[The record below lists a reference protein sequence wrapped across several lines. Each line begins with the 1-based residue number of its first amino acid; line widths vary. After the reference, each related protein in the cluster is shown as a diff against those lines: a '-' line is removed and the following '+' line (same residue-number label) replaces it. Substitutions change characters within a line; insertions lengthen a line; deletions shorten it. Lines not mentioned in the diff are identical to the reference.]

1 MWGIL
6 KMGIFRMVSEKLA
19 QASLNFAKMSI
30 RKLQGSSTEKSLSEQ
45 EQLAKI
51 NDVRKILGPVADKL
65 PVLCSDASI
74 SRYLRARNWNT
85 KKAAKMLKNTLK
97 WRLEFKP
104 EKIRWEDIAKEA
116 ETGKVYRAN
125 YLDKKGRTV
134 LIFRP
139 GFQNTSDIRGQIRH
153 LVYCM
158 ENATTTLNP
167 DQDQMVWLID
177 FQGWTMSCI
186 SVKAARETA
195 HILQNHY
202 PERLGVGILYN
213 PPKVFESFWTVRKN
227 ADSLYSIVNI
237 FLDNGTNVWNYETNP
252 INFVFVPVVSNLVHL
267 VIPCGLYNDTSP
279 MLTVIPK
286 FTKLAFLQLVKPFI
300 EPKTYKKVR
309 FVYSNGPQ
317 SQKLM
322 EELFDM
328 DKLDCA
334 FGGRNSAGF
343 NHEAYA
349 QWMRE
354 DDKKKF
360 DMMNCGSSS
369 PLPSIM
375 SESQS
380 SETLTPSGI
389 SVASDED
396 DSSSGDEKTINLENI
411 DEKTQDLP
419 LSCEDVA
426 VSEAEDVAVSEA
438 VDVGKELKKG
448 ELA

>member
-1 MWGIL
+1 MFGLSTLLLLLLIGISFL
-6 KMGIFRMVSEKLA
+6 FVQTHLRLTTISDTKNLSSNVAPHKLA

-104 EKIRWEDIAKEA
+104 EKIRWEDIANEA

-139 GFQNTSDIRGQIRH
+139 GFQNTSGIRGQIRH

-158 ENATTTLNP
+158 ENAITTLNP

-213 PPKVFESFWTVRKN
+213 PPKVFESFWT
-227 ADSLYSIVNI
+227 
-237 FLDNGTNVWNYETNP
+237 
-252 INFVFVPVVSNLVHL
+252 
-267 VIPCGLYNDTSP
+267 
-279 MLTVIPK
+279 
-286 FTKLAFLQLVKPFI
+286 LVKPFI
-300 EPKTYKKVR
+300 EPKTYKKVS

-343 NHEAYA
+343 NYEAYA

-389 SVASDED
+389 SMASDED
-396 DSSSGDEKTINLENI
+396 DSSSGDEKTLNLENI
-411 DEKTQDLP
+411 DEKTQGLP
-419 LSCEDVA
+419 LSG
-426 VSEAEDVAVSEA
+426 EDVAVSEA
-438 VDVGKELKKG
+438 VDIVKELKKG

>member
-1 MWGIL
+1 
-6 KMGIFRMVSEKLA
+6 
-19 QASLNFAKMSI
+19 MSI

-104 EKIRWEDIAKEA
+104 EKIRW
-116 ETGKVYRAN
+116 
-125 YLDKKGRTV
+125 
-134 LIFRP
+134 
-139 GFQNTSDIRGQIRH
+139 NTSGIRGQIRH

-158 ENATTTLNP
+158 ENAITTLNP

-213 PPKVFESFWTVRKN
+213 PPKVFESFWT
-227 ADSLYSIVNI
+227 
-237 FLDNGTNVWNYETNP
+237 
-252 INFVFVPVVSNLVHL
+252 
-267 VIPCGLYNDTSP
+267 
-279 MLTVIPK
+279 
-286 FTKLAFLQLVKPFI
+286 LVKPFI
-300 EPKTYKKVR
+300 EPKTYKKVS

-343 NHEAYA
+343 NYEAYA

-389 SVASDED
+389 SMASDED
-396 DSSSGDEKTINLENI
+396 DSSSGDEKTLNLENI
-411 DEKTQDLP
+411 DEKTQGLP
-419 LSCEDVA
+419 LSG
-426 VSEAEDVAVSEA
+426 EDVAVSEA
-438 VDVGKELKKG
+438 VDIVKELKKG

>member
-1 MWGIL
+1 
-6 KMGIFRMVSEKLA
+6 
-19 QASLNFAKMSI
+19 
-30 RKLQGSSTEKSLSEQ
+30 
-45 EQLAKI
+45 
-51 NDVRKILGPVADKL
+51 
-65 PVLCSDASI
+65 
-74 SRYLRARNWNT
+74 
-85 KKAAKMLKNTLK
+85 
-97 WRLEFKP
+97 
-104 EKIRWEDIAKEA
+104 
-116 ETGKVYRAN
+116 
-125 YLDKKGRTV
+125 
-134 LIFRP
+134 
-139 GFQNTSDIRGQIRH
+139 
-153 LVYCM
+153 M

-213 PPKVFESFWTVRKN
+213 PPKVFESFWT
-227 ADSLYSIVNI
+227 
-237 FLDNGTNVWNYETNP
+237 
-252 INFVFVPVVSNLVHL
+252 
-267 VIPCGLYNDTSP
+267 
-279 MLTVIPK
+279 
-286 FTKLAFLQLVKPFI
+286 LVKPFI
-300 EPKTYKKVR
+300 EPKTSKKVR

-343 NHEAYA
+343 NHETYA

-369 PLPSIM
+369 PLPSTM

-396 DSSSGDEKTINLENI
+396 DSSSGDEKTLNLENI
-411 DEKTQDLP
+411 DEKTQGLP